1 MPGAYREACDTL
13 LENIPEKSPQG
24 ETSVNAS
31 GIGGDSELEFSEVAV
46 KEPEDWRYLFEMPSV
61 RSRTKQFLEMA
72 ARFNAK
78 DVGFGGDY
86 VCPGTMMILSDRWE
100 GAERENVMRH
110 ELDHQFIFTLG
121 QMMGNENE
129 RRRVQG
135 LPHLSDDSLTSLKA
149 KLAKINKKLDSLET
163 FVSTPNGNLKLWG
176 RNDIIEELQSVERD
190 FGKKLKNREE
200 NR

>member
-1 MPGAYREACDTL
+1 MGGGPSRRSQPMRGECVSPEVCYGTAASDSGRVGTPGTLPESLCDF
-13 LENIPEKSPQG
+13 I
-24 ETSVNAS
+24 
-31 GIGGDSELEFSEVAV
+31 
-46 KEPEDWRYLFEMPSV
+46 DWRYLFEMPSV